1 MANGIKGD
9 LKNMKLFEYQA
20 KDLFKKNGIPV
31 PSSKLAQSA
40 EEAEKIAAELDI
52 PLALKSQVLVGGR
65 GKAGGIKFADNPSQ
79 AREQTEQLLKLEIK
93 GEPVNKIIL
102 EEKLAIESEFY
113 ISVVM
118 DRSAKMP
125 LIMASIQGGM
135 DIEQVARETP
145 EKLIKYHVNPLEEF
159 LPYQAR
165 EIAIKMGVP
174 NPLISKMGS
183 FIWKLCTVFQK
194 YDATIAEINPLVLT
208 PEGLIA
214 ADAKFEIDD
223 DALYRQRELAN
234 LDTEE
239 KDEFAY
245 VKLDGDIA
253 VIGNGAGLTLSG
265 MDMLKLYGGK
275 PATFLDIGGGAS
287 KENIA
292 RALNLV
298 ISNPNVKVVFLNVLG
313 GITRADDVANGVV
326 KVLEESEREVPL
338 VIRLTGTNEEEGQRI
353 LTEAGVSFETSM
365 ESAAQKAVEIA
376 LTLS

>member
-1 MANGIKGD
+1 
-9 LKNMKLFEYQA
+9 MKIYEYLA

-31 PSSKLAQSA
+31 PQGQLARSV
-40 EEAEKIAAELDI
+40 EEAEKTAQNINK

-65 GKAGGIKFADNPSQ
+65 GKSGGIKFADKPDEVPELFN
-79 AREQTEQLLKLEIK
+79 QLLKLDIK
-93 GEPVNKIIL
+93 GEKVEMVLL
-102 EEKLAIESEFY
+102 EEKLDVQSEFY

-125 LIMASIQGGM
+125 LIMASTEGGV

-145 EKLIKYHVNPLEEF
+145 EKLVKYHINPLEEF
-159 LPYQAR
+159 FPYQAR
-165 EIAIKMGVP
+165 DIAIKMGVP
-174 NPLISKMGS
+174 NPLISKVGS
-183 FIWKLCTVFQK
+183 FIWKLFNVFMK

-214 ADAKFEIDD
+214 ADAKLEIDD
-223 DALYRQRELAN
+223 DALYRQKELAT
-234 LDTEE
+234 LETEK

-245 VKLDGDIA
+245 VKLEGNIA

-265 MDMLKLYGGK
+265 MDMLKLYGGE

-287 KENIA
+287 QTNIA

-313 GITRADDVANGVV
+313 GITRADDVANGVIN
-326 KVLEESEREVPL
+326 VLKDAEREVPL

-353 LTEAGVSFETSM
+353 LTEAGVAYETSM
-365 ESAAQKAVEIA
+365 EAAAKKAVEIA
-376 LTLS
+376 VSLE